1 MKSNK
6 LAAFTQP
13 NALLAPIGADATSAL
28 QLQDNNQNNIMVTHI
43 CFNLFKCTTQLASG
57 CAANVPQIEKNLV
70 QFVELFYFLQH
81 AGTS

>member
-43 CFNLFKCTTQLASG
+43 CFNLFKCTT
-57 CAANVPQIEKNLV
+57 NVLQIEKNLV